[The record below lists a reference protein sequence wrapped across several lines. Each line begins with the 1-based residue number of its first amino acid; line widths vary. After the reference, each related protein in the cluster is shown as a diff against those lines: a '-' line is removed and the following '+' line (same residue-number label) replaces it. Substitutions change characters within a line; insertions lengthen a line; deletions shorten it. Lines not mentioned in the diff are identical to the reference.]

1 MKDVKNLSRY
11 IKYRLYGYPLVAVLL
26 YLLFV
31 LINPLE
37 GFFESYDNYQ
47 VEDYFNEIGY
57 LMLFTFFSIE
67 TGIGTTRL
75 LDKFIK
81 WENKPIPRI
90 ILQLLIQILALII
103 LFMVIAQIAMYFTP
117 SFISQQ
123 EELLV
128 RQAIVLGVL
137 VSIIVTAFFTAEH
150 FLLSWNDAKLK
161 ATLLEKK
168 ALEAELAALRTQI
181 DPHFLFNNF
190 STLTALIED
199 DKETAIN
206 YLERLTSV
214 YRYLLTHRNK
224 SLATVFD
231 ESLFAHAYIYLYQVR
246 YGKNFSVVIDIHP
259 DSLQKRIPPLTLQL
273 LIENAVKHNTISAS
287 EPLAIKVFQLDNQ
300 SLIIENNLNPKT
312 IKEESTGMGLE
323 NINQRY
329 KLLGFENGIMV
340 NNTQQ
345 TFQVIIPLIK
355 NEN

>member
-1 MKDVKNLSRY
+1 MKEVKNLNRY
-11 IKYRLYGYPLVAVLL
+11 IKYRLYGYPVIAVLL
-26 YLLFV
+26 YLLFI
-31 LINPLE
+31 LINPLD
-37 GFFESYDNYQ
+37 GFFESYSSYQ
-47 VEDYFNEIGY
+47 FKDYLIELCY
-57 LMLFTFFSIE
+57 LTLFTIPTIE
-67 TGIGTTRL
+67 TGIGTTRI
-75 LDKFIK
+75 LDLFLNWKDKIFK
-81 WENKPIPRI
+81 RI
-90 ILQLLIQILALII
+90 LFQLVLQLILL
-103 LFMVIAQIAMYFTP
+103 TT
-117 SFISQQ
+117 SFIFLIKIASFIAPWFATPI
-123 EELLV
+123 EELHI
-128 RQAIVLGVL
+128 RQAIVLGLL
-137 VSIIVTAFFTAEH
+137 VSICITAFFTAEH
-150 FLLSWNDAKLK
+150 FLLEWNNAQLNS
-161 ATLLEKK
+161 TLLEKR

-246 YGKNFSVVIDIHP
+246 YGKNFNVIIDIHP

-273 LIENAVKHNTISAS
+273 LIENAVKHNTISVS
-287 EPLAIKVFQLDNQ
+287 EPLSIKVFQLDNQ
-300 SLIIENNLNPKT
+300 SLIVENNLNPKT
-312 IKEESTGMGLE
+312 IKEESTGLGLE

-340 NNTQQ
+340 NNTQH